1 MKVVNTF
8 KPIIS
13 SDCEILILG
22 TLPSEQSREK
32 GEYYFNKTNRF
43 WKMICEYLGVD
54 VPDNYE
60 NKVKLL
66 LDNKIGLWD
75 IIKTCD
81 IDNSKNS
88 TITGPTFNDIETLLK
103 TYPNIKLILFNG
115 KDSYGMYKQ
124 YLNDINIP
132 ILSIPNTSNVNVHF
146 KQEIWEK
153 ALSLL
158 TIQGNNYSEN
168 SFLNRDMYKKCF
180 LHYMKLCNSRPYKFD
195 KNSKEYKFN
204 ECSLTRTSVETG
216 IPSNT
221 IKLVLEEAIS
231 LKLI

>member
-1 MKVVNTF
+1 M
-8 KPIIS
+8 
-13 SDCEILILG
+13 
-22 TLPSEQSREK
+22 
-32 GEYYFNKTNRF
+32 
-43 WKMICEYLGVD
+43 
-54 VPDNYE
+54 
-60 NKVKLL
+60 
-66 LDNKIGLWD
+66 
-75 IIKTCD
+75 
-81 IDNSKNS
+81 
-88 TITGPTFNDIETLLK
+88 LK

-115 KDSYGMYKQ
+115 KDSYGLYKQ

-153 ALSLL
+153 ALSLI
-158 TIQGNNYSEN
+158 TIQGNNYSEE

-180 LHYMKLCNSRPYKFD
+180 LHYMRLCNSRPYKFD

-204 ECSLTRTSVETG
+204 EYSLTRTAVETG

-221 IKLVLEEAIS
+221 LKLVLEEAIS